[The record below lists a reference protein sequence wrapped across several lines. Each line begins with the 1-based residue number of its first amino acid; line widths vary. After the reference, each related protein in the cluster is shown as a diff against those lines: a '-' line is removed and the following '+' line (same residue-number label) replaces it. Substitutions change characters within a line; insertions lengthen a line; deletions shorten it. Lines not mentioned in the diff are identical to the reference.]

1 MSASTVSITN
11 PSLPNLPCPGCGNNL
26 LTEGFHNSCTET
38 QTLREDNYPMVLNG
52 QMYLEHNEDNFETI
66 DHECDVEA
74 YCTSC
79 GKLLPWALYEI
90 RGNLDGVNLSQAD
103 AAIAKL
109 MSQLDEEPPAAD
121 A

>member
-1 MSASTVSITN
+1 MSGNTVSITN

-38 QTLREDNYPMVLNG
+38 QTLREDNYPIVLNG
-52 QMYLEHNEDNFETI
+52 QMYLEHDEDNVETI